1 MGKNYNNYHKN
12 NKPTQAEKEFEATQA
27 LAENVEETVE
37 VASEKPQKSKKKV
50 GFVHNCEKL
59 NIRVAP
65 NKDADIA
72 IVINKDTKV
81 KIDMTK
87 STDDF
92 YEVDVEMPD
101 GRITVENGYCM
112 KQYIKVK

>member
-1 MGKNYNNYHKN
+1 MGKNYNNYHKS

-27 LAENVEETVE
+27 LAENVEETAE
-37 VASEKPQKSKKKV
+37 VAPEKPQKSKKKV

-65 NKDADIA
+65 NKDADIVE
-72 IVINKDTKV
+72 VINKDTKV
-81 KIDMTK
+81 RIDEAN

-92 YEVDVEMPD
+92 YA
-101 GRITVENGYCM
+101 VENGYCM
-112 KQYIKVK
+112 KQYIEVK